1 MSSGRRASS
10 SCRHMRRTNSELCP
24 RRSRSL
30 RIGAALLQVAAR
42 VGEENPCTVLLGW
55 RIYGAL
61 REWLWLKAEVE
72 DPMGVPPGFM
82 HHDHENAAL
91 TAGISWYIPLADLKL
106 DELYVVYPGEKRYP
120 LTGNVEV
127 VPLAQMVNAK

>member
-1 MSSGRRASS
+1 MSSGRRVVLQALEEEQQ
-10 SCRHMRRTNSELCP
+10 RTVPAPFEFV
-24 RRSRSL
+24 
-30 RIGAALLQVAAR
+30 ADWAELLQVAAR